1 MTALSYKTRG
11 GIFLS
16 AGGGRKRFTQLLA
29 RFTQVLFQFLQKYGM
44 LPSKHTPP
52 RK

>member
-11 GIFLS
+11 GVFLS
-16 AGGGRKRFTQLLA
+16 AGGGRKRFTQ
-29 RFTQVLFQFLQKYGM
+29 VLFYFLQKYGM

-52 RK
+52 